1 MLLEIAI
8 DLQIIQVVEGE
19 GPPPSSVTGEHYC
32 AHCNQ
37 RLHGHGWRRRYFLDK
52 ALDAVVLWIH
62 RKLCPLCKTTYTLL
76 PTWMHAFKIFS
87 VETILATLAYKLK
100 RGRFCSFNGISGY
113 LQRQWFKHFDKRL
126 RITEDFVDHHQVLN
140 ESPVVSSCM
149 AAKSSLIVVKT
160 VPVSRMAWY
169 LNRPTHQRL
178 YLYLPMALP

>member
-19 GPPPSSVTGEHYC
+19 GPPPSSVIGNHFC

-37 RLHGHGWRRRYFLDK
+37 KLHGHGWRRRYFQDT
-52 ALDAVVLWIH
+52 AVNTMVLWIH
-62 RKLCPLCKTTYTLL
+62 RKLCPMCKTTYTLL
-76 PTWMHAFKIFS
+76 PTWIHAFKIFS
-87 VETILATLAYKLK
+87 VETIVATLAYKLK
-100 RGRFCSFNGISGY
+100 WGRFCSSNGISGY
-113 LQRQWFKHFDKRL
+113 LQRQWYNYFVMRS
-126 RITEDFVDHHQVLN
+126 RVSEDFADQYHLVD
-140 ESPVVSSCM
+140 ESSVVRSCL
-149 AAKSSLIVVKT
+149 AAKLSLVIVKT

>member
-87 VETILATLAYKLK
+87 VETILETLTYKLK

-113 LQRQWFKHFDKRL
+113 LQRQWFTHFVKRS
-126 RITEDFVDHHQVLN
+126 RISKSFAEHHRPPD
-140 ESPVVSSCM
+140 ESLEASSYL